1 MKNLK
6 RLSILILLVFVSFSV
21 FAAEG
26 DWWDGKAM
34 TAFRYNGLQNVK
46 SKTIDSLLSDY
57 IGQKFT
63 DETFSEITSLLYS
76 QDWMSWFS
84 AEAILAEGTEDLV
97 IVFDVHENQYIESVS
112 FSGNDKL
119 RKRALEDSQN
129 FSTGGFF
136 TSNQLNSNSRLVKEA
151 YLAKGYVDATV
162 NATYTENLENNTVA
176 ITYEIVEGKQYKVR
190 DTYFEGNSG
199 LSSKELEKLLSQKN
213 KSFFNSGNFQQSNVD
228 VDKQKIIA
236 YYGTKGYPDAKLT
249 EVVVAPTGEET
260 DDVIYLSVTYKIEE
274 GSLWTIG
281 SISFSG
287 NTVFSLEEIEAK
299 VSINPGDVYNAE
311 NIALMLDNVGSLYY
325 DAGYIRAY
333 MNPIENR
340 DEVNHTINYDISI
353 IEGPQ
358 SIVEEIVISGLT
370 KTKSYVFERE
380 VAMQVG
386 DIFSRADYI
395 KSQQNLMNTGL
406 IKTVKA
412 QLYPSTKTENGV
424 VVEYIVEE
432 GNQMELQFGATF
444 GGNVD
449 GFPVSGFLQW
459 SDKNL
464 AGTGRDLAISTTLSP
479 STQSVSMSLSDDWVG
494 NKRWAN
500 GVSLSVER
508 SVREG
513 VLQQGRGSAAYDGRD
528 TAQVTYPLGYDNAES
543 WYNQKTYP
551 DSAYLMDYD
560 YWRIS
565 LGYNTGYSF
574 VWNPG
579 TLTVSGGVSVGLNHA
594 IYDSANFTPYERLIQ
609 LYNERWQ
616 FSNKLSLSLTWD
628 GRDLKQNTTKG
639 YILSLN
645 YTYAGGFLFGLSN
658 YNRIGMSAAG
668 YHSLFSYTNDK
679 NENKALVLSATSN
692 VSFMLPQYSN
702 LGGYDE
708 FGWYPAYKGATKYEM
723 LYIDGMNIGRGFNV
737 VYDQSFL
744 WHNQI
749 ELSFPIVYQV
759 VAVEGFLSATG
770 VVQDLE
776 SLNKFSNI
784 DWYFAGG
791 LGIKMMIPGFPLG
804 LYLVKNATVIDN
816 QFAWDGG
823 FLFSR
828 KNHPESG
835 LKLVLAITTSLY

>member
-1 MKNLK
+1 MRNLK
-6 RLSILILLVFVSFSV
+6 RLIILILLVLASFSV

-34 TAFRYNGLQNVK
+34 TAFRYTGLQNVK

-57 IGQKFT
+57 VGQKFT
-63 DETFSEITSLLYS
+63 DKTFSEITALLYS

-84 AEAILAEGTEDLV
+84 AEAVLAEGTEDLV
-97 IVFDVHENQYIESVS
+97 IVFDIHENQYIESVS

-129 FSTGGFF
+129 LSSGGFF
-136 TSNQLNSNSRLVKEA
+136 TSNQLNSNALLVKDA

-162 NATYTENLENNTVA
+162 NATYTENPDTNAVS
-176 ITYEIVEGKQYKVR
+176 ITYEISEGKQYKVR
-190 DTYFEGNSG
+190 ETYFEGISG
-199 LSSKELEKLLSQKN
+199 LSSKELEKLLTQKN

-228 VDKQKIIA
+228 TDEQKIIA
-236 YYGTKGYPDAKLT
+236 YYGTKGYPDAKISD
-249 EVVVAPTGEET
+249 VIVAPTGEET
-260 DDVIYLSVTYKIEE
+260 DDVIYLSITYKIEE
-274 GSLWTIG
+274 GALWTIG
-281 SISFSG
+281 DISFTG
-287 NTVFSLEEIEAK
+287 NTVFSTDDIESK
-299 VSINPGDVYNAE
+299 VSIKSGDVYNAE
-311 NIALMLDNVGSLYY
+311 DIAIMLDNVGSLYY
-325 DAGYIRAY
+325 DAGYIRAIL
-333 MNPIENR
+333 NPIENR
-340 DEVNHTINYDISI
+340 DSETNTISYDVSI
-353 IEGPQ
+353 MEGPQ
-358 SIVEEIVISGLT
+358 SVVEEIVISGLT

-380 VAMQVG
+380 VAMKVG

-412 QLYPSTKTENGV
+412 QLYPSTRTENGV
-424 VVEYIVEE
+424 IVEYIVEE

-494 NKRWAN
+494 DKRWSN

-508 SVREG
+508 SVREN
-513 VLQQGRGSAAYDGRD
+513 VLQQGRGSKPYDGRD
-528 TAQVTYPLGYDNAES
+528 TAKETYPLGYDNANS
-543 WYNQKTYP
+543 WYEQESYP

-579 TLTVSGGVSVGLNHA
+579 TLSVSGGISVGLNHA
-594 IYDSANFTPYERLIQ
+594 IYDSNNFTPYERLIQ

-616 FSNKLSLSLTWD
+616 FSNKLSFALTWD

-639 YILSLN
+639 YILSMN

-658 YNRIGMSAAG
+658 YNRIGLSAAG

-679 NENKALVLSATSN
+679 NENKALVLSASSN

-702 LGGYDE
+702 LGGYDK
-708 FGWYPAYKGATKYEM
+708 FGWYPSYMGATKYEM

-784 DWYFAGG
+784 NWYFAGG

-816 QFAWDGG
+816 HFAWDGG